1 MRTNF
6 SRRQFLHRSSAA
18 AFGAGL
24 YPLAEPGRAFAANDK
39 INVACIGV
47 RGRGN
52 SVMHSF
58 AKEADC
64 VITHICDV
72 RDAVREQRGKEM
84 AAKTGLMPKLVRDY
98 RELLDD
104 PSIDAF
110 MVATPDHWHALLT
123 IEGCRAGK
131 DVYVEKPASHNIHE
145 GRVAVAAARKYDR
158 VVQMGTQIRSA
169 PFLKEARAYV
179 DGGALGK
186 VISGKAWETA
196 RNREVKLAPDSEAP
210 KGIDYNLWLGPSTQ
224 RDYNS
229 TIVGGA
235 WRWLFNYGTGDLG
248 NDGVHRI
255 DYCRYVMGLDEM
267 PELISCAG
275 GKFFFEDD
283 QQFPDTMFVDY
294 EYPAQ
299 KKILQYE
306 MRLWSKPKLFGNGEG
321 AVIYGEN
328 GWVLLNNTSWTA
340 YDAAGKVVEQGK
352 SDVGQQAH
360 VRNFLDAV
368 RSRKRESL
376 NQEIESGHI
385 SSVMCHAG
393 NIAWRT
399 GKKLRFDAGAETF
412 DDAAANELLG
422 RDQSREG
429 FEIPDIA

>member
-1 MRTNF
+1 
-6 SRRQFLHRSSAA
+6 
-18 AFGAGL
+18 
-24 YPLAEPGRAFAANDK
+24 
-39 INVACIGV
+39 
-47 RGRGN
+47 
-52 SVMHSF
+52 
-58 AKEADC
+58 
-64 VITHICDV
+64 
-72 RDAVREQRGKEM
+72 
-84 AAKTGLMPKLVRDY
+84 
-98 RELLDD
+98 
-104 PSIDAF
+104 
-110 MVATPDHWHALLT
+110 
-123 IEGCRAGK
+123 
-131 DVYVEKPASHNIHE
+131 
-145 GRVAVAAARKYDR
+145 
-158 VVQMGTQIRSA
+158 
-169 PFLKEARAYV
+169 
-179 DGGALGK
+179 
-186 VISGKAWETA
+186 
-196 RNREVKLAPDSEAP
+196 
-210 KGIDYNLWLGPSTQ
+210 
-224 RDYNS
+224 
-229 TIVGGA
+229 
-235 WRWLFNYGTGDLG
+235 
-248 NDGVHRI
+248 
-255 DYCRYVMGLDEM
+255 MGLEEM
-267 PELISCAG
+267 PEMISCAG

-399 GKKLRFDAGAETF
+399 GKKLRFDAAVETF